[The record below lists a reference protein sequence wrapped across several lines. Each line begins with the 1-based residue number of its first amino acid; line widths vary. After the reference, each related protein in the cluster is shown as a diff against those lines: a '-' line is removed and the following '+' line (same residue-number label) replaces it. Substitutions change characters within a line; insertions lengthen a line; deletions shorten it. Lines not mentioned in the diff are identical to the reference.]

1 MIAECIE
8 SPSHSHRNSIDN
20 LKMTKFIQ
28 VSLVSSNEGLSDI
41 IKEAKH
47 YIVQKNQTFD
57 VSYKDKVS
65 KSQLMS
71 RKSQQTSRKL
81 NFHGA
86 TMILFSTKKFTQK
99 RCCPNYSNRQ
109 K

>member
-8 SPSHSHRNSIDN
+8 SPTHSHRNSIDN

-41 IKEAKH
+41 IKEVKH
-47 YIVQKNQTFD
+47 NIMQKNQTFD
-57 VSYKDKVS
+57 VIYKDKVS
-65 KSQLMS
+65 KSQQMS

-81 NFHGA
+81 NFNGVM
-86 TMILFSTKKFTQK
+86 MILFSTKEFTQK
-99 RCCPNYSNRQ
+99 RCCPNYSNGQ
-109 K
+109 Q